1 MNLRCVAGFRYSLFV
16 IRYSFEV
23 TGFVVLIRSESLT
36 QHQSKVVNNEAM
48 REANLNFMRCKK
60 ERGSTKTK
68 VAFLAKAA
76 EAGHLEAQCELAAT
90 YQAGSDKDLALEWW
104 ICAAERGH
112 KKAQRQAGAMLR
124 QRERHFE
131 AFDMLLR
138 AAKQGRFN
146 FHIGVPDI
154 VLDIVN

>member
-1 MNLRCVAGFRYSLFV
+1 
-16 IRYSFEV
+16 
-23 TGFVVLIRSESLT
+23 
-36 QHQSKVVNNEAM
+36 M

-131 AFDMLLR
+131 AFKMLLR
-138 AAKQGRFN
+138 AAKQGRF
-146 FHIGVPDI
+146 ISVYRT
-154 VLDIVN
+154 